1 MNKVGEDFENLLITN
16 ELPAFAALG
25 LHRDLVRAVA
35 AEGYVAPTPIQAKS
49 IGPVIEGRDLLGC
62 AQTGTGKTAAFVLPI
77 LQRLGRGKRTGKIR
91 CLIVAPTREL
101 AAQINERID
110 AYGRNVGVRHIVI
123 YGGVGQRPQEEALKR
138 SPDILVATPGR
149 LLDLMNQGFV
159 KLDGIEILV
168 LDEADRMLDMGFIHD
183 VKKIVAAVPKE
194 RQTLLF
200 SATIPPEIAHLI
212 ASVLKDPVRVDIA
225 PQLTTAEKV
234 TQCVYFV
241 PGKGDKRHLL
251 ERIIRDEKAERTI
264 VFTRTKHGANRLA
277 EQLEKSGITSAAI
290 HGNKSQGAR
299 ERALEGFKKG
309 TIAVLVA
316 TDLAARGID
325 VDGITHV
332 FNFDL
337 PNVPEQYV
345 HRIGRTGRAGASGRA
360 IAFCDPEERSLLRDI
375 EKFVRQ
381 SIPVASSAGLPAAGS
396 TGATAA
402 HHTSEPATQP
412 RSRSWDTRRRAYGSP
427 QHEQAPQGAP
437 TAREAK
443 RESGE
448 APRAQRH
455 EGRQAGSG
463 GGSRSRHRP
472 HHSGTAADPGGRP
485 VVATGPRR

>member
-1 MNKVGEDFENLLITN
+1 MIPTEAVVQSA
-16 ELPAFAALG
+16 PALHPAPTVHPFAALG

-35 AEGYVAPTPIQAKS
+35 AEGYEKPTPIQAKS

-77 LQRLGRGKRTGKIR
+77 LQRLGRGKRTGKVR

-101 AAQINERID
+101 AAQIDERIG

-149 LLDLMNQGFV
+149 LLDLMSQGYI

-183 VKKIVAAVPKE
+183 VRKIIAAVPVQ

-200 SATIPPEIAHLI
+200 SATIPGEIAKLI
-212 ASVLKDPVRVDIA
+212 ASVLKDPVRVDVA
-225 PQLTTAEKV
+225 PQLTTAERV
-234 TQCVYFV
+234 EQGVFFV
-241 PGKGDKRHLL
+241 AGKGDKRHLL
-251 ERIIRDEKAERTI
+251 ERLIREEKAERSI

-277 EQLEKSGITSAAI
+277 EQLDKAGIKSAAI

-309 TIAVLVA
+309 TLAVLVA

-325 VDGITHV
+325 VDGISHV

-345 HRIGRTGRAGASGRA
+345 HRIGRTGRAGASGKA

-375 EKFVRQ
+375 EKFIKRSV
-381 SIPVASSAGLPAAGS
+381 PVLGTVAA
-396 TGATAA
+396 TATAA
-402 HHTSEPATQP
+402 TSYEPAAPP
-412 RSRSWDTRRRAYGSP
+412 RSRSWERSRAHGSP

-443 RESGE
+443 GESGE
-448 APRAQRH
+448 AARAQRH
-455 EGRQAGSG
+455 EGRPSG
-463 GGSRSRHRP
+463 GGSRRRSRHRP
-472 HHSGTAADPGGRP
+472 HHPGSAADPRGRS
-485 VVATGPRR
+485 VVK

>member
-35 AEGYVAPTPIQAKS
+35 AEGYEAPTPIQAKS

-77 LQRLGRGKRTGKIR
+77 LQRLGKGKRTGKVR

-101 AAQINERID
+101 AAQIDERIG

-123 YGGVGQRPQEEALKR
+123 YGGVGQRPQEQALKG

-149 LLDLMNQGFV
+149 LLDLMNQGFI

-183 VKKIVAAVPKE
+183 VKKIVAAVPKQ

-212 ASVLKDPVRVDIA
+212 SSVLKDPVRVDIA

-234 TQCVYFV
+234 VQSVYFV
-241 PGKGDKRHLL
+241 KAKGDKRHLL
-251 ERIIRDEKAERTI
+251 EHLIREEKAERTI

-309 TIAVLVA
+309 TLAVLVA

-381 SIPVASSAGLPAAGS
+381 SIPVATFAGTFTGPTASSTP
-396 TGATAA
+396 
-402 HHTSEPATQP
+402 EPATQP
-412 RSRSWDTRRRAYGSP
+412 RSRSWDTRRRAHGSP

-437 TAREAK
+437 KTREAK
-443 RESGE
+443 REGGE
-448 APRAQRH
+448 ASRAQRN
-455 EGRQAGSG
+455 EGRQAPAG
-463 GGSRSRHRP
+463 GGRRPGHRP
-472 HHSGTAADPGGRP
+472 HHSGPAADPGGRP
-485 VVATGPRR
+485 VVAATSTRR